1 MMLSMMNVYFFG
13 VTMYCIVCVLL
24 YIYMHSI
31 KALDLS
37 NLILVY
43 RTMPRGRGR
52 GRGRRGWGRPHH
64 REVGRGV
71 AVEGPPQERSE
82 TGPVTVTPPPVL
94 PPVQPPPQVEPPPQP
109 TLPLQVAP
117 EAAPPVGGVD
127 ANTRL
132 MCDSIKAL
140 IQTLVTNQ
148 QASLQQAQEQAQ
160 AQVQEQAQA

>member
-24 YIYMHSI
+24 FIYMHSI

-52 GRGRRGWGRPHH
+52 ERGRRGWGRPHH

-94 PPVQPPPQVEPPPQP
+94 PPVELPPLAPLQAEPPPPVEPPPH
-109 TLPLQVAP
+109 V
-117 EAAPPVGGVD
+117 EPPP
-127 ANTRL
+127 
-132 MCDSIKAL
+132 
-140 IQTLVTNQ
+140 
-148 QASLQQAQEQAQ
+148 
-160 AQVQEQAQA
+160 